1 MREGV
6 LFGAIYALV
15 AIGVSWG
22 AVWLLSQQ
30 RDVLT

>member
-6 LFGAIYALV
+6 LFGALHALV

-22 AVWLLSQQ
+22 AVWLLPQQ